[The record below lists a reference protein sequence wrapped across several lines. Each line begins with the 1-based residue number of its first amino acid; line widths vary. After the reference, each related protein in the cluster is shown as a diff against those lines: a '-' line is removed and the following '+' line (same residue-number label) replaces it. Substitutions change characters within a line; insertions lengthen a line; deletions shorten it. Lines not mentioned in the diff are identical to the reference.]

1 MDADASERGLLA
13 IVDARA
19 LTSRV
24 ALALALA
31 LAMSVCAIAI
41 VGHIKHG
48 NAGPAQATSEEEAA
62 AVLPLV
68 DEGVEI
74 PTPAINLAQIQEE
87 GQASRAVSS
96 EP

>member
-24 ALALALA
+24 ALA